1 MPFGYYASLL
11 NKIYGS
17 DFVQFEEIKSYFPG
31 YDDQEEYITL
41 IYNAIR
47 FINNLLRESNYAK
60 NIDFLY
66 EFYDE
71 TITSMDSMLMYK
83 KSNEVIAFKK

>member
-1 MPFGYYASLL
+1 M
-11 NKIYGS
+11 I
-17 DFVQFEEIKSYFPG
+17 
-31 YDDQEEYITL
+31 

-47 FINNLLRESNYAK
+47 FINNVLRESDYAK
-60 NIDFLY
+60 NIDSLY

-71 TITSMDSMLMYK
+71 TITSMDSILMNK